1 MDDRL
6 KSPLRKLPGISTLLA
21 QRDGAVAEIEALKAE
36 LETERAKQGLFPA
49 GHFYSPIP
57 SPDEIRRDQDTIF
70 AEHPRQLPGLD
81 LNEDAQLALLESFVP
96 FYDQMPFAPTAQD
109 GLRYFYEN
117 DAYSYSD
124 AILLHCM
131 IRHLEPKRIIEVGSG
146 YSSCMTL
153 DTNDLHF
160 DGEIETTF
168 IEPYPELLESLL
180 ADGDR
185 EHVRII
191 TSRLQDVDLAEFDR
205 LESGD
210 IFFVDSTHVSKVG
223 SDVNRIVFDILPRLA
238 PGVHVHVHDIF
249 HPFEYLPRHGSR
261 RAVPGTRSTCSARSC
276 NTTAQFEIVL
286 MNTYMEEF
294 HEDFFAEHLPLCLE
308 NPGGSIWLRRKD
320 TP

>member
-1 MDDRL
+1 MDDRI
-6 KSPLRKLPGISTLLA
+6 KAQLRRLPGIRTVLA
-21 QRDGAVAEIEALKAE
+21 QRDGAVAEIETLTAE
-36 LETERAKQGLFPA
+36 LAAERSRQGLFPA

-57 SPDEIRRDQDTIF
+57 SLDEIRRDAGAIF
-70 AEHPRQLPGLD
+70 AEHPRQLPGIALD
-81 LNEDAQLALLESFVP
+81 DTEQLALLHTFIP
-96 FYDQMPFAPTAQD
+96 YYDEMPFTASQQD
-109 GLRYFYEN
+109 GLRYFYDN

-160 DGEIETTF
+160 DGAIETTF
-168 IEPYPELLESLL
+168 IEPYPELLETLL
-180 ADGDR
+180 NDDDR
-185 EHVRII
+185 NRVRIVP
-191 TSRLQDVDLAEFDR
+191 SRLQDVDLTEFDQ
-205 LESGD
+205 LEAGD

-223 SDVNRIVFDILPRLA
+223 SDVNRIVFEILPRLA
-238 PGVHVHVHDIF
+238 PGVYVHVHDIF
-249 HPFEYLPRHGSR
+249 YPFEYSR
-261 RAVPGTRSTCSARSC
+261 AWIEEGRAWNEIYVLRAFLQYNSA
-276 NTTAQFEIVL
+276 FEIVL

-294 HEDFFAEHLPLCLE
+294 HEDFFNQHMPLCLE

>member
-1 MDDRL
+1 MDDRI
-6 KSPLRKLPGISTLLA
+6 KAQLRRLPGISTLLA
-21 QRDGAVAEIEALKAE
+21 QRDGAVAEIASLEAE
-36 LETERAKQGLFPA
+36 LAAERAKQGLFPA

-57 SPDEIRRDQDTIF
+57 SRDEIRRDQHSIF
-70 AEHPRQLPGLD
+70 ADHPRELPGIALD
-81 LNEDAQLALLESFVP
+81 DDAQLALLHSFVKY
-96 FYDQMPFAPTAQD
+96 YDEMPFDANPKA

-131 IRHLEPKRIIEVGSG
+131 IRHLAPKRIIEVGSG

-160 DGEIETTF
+160 DGAIETTF
-168 IEPYPELLESLL
+168 IEPYPELLETLL
-180 ADGDR
+180 HDADRDN
-185 EHVRII
+185 VRILP
-191 TSRLQDVDLAEFDR
+191 SRLQDVDLAEFDR
-205 LESGD
+205 LEAGD

-249 HPFEYLPRHGSR
+249 YPFEYL
-261 RAVPGTRSTCSARSC
+261 RAWIEEGRAWNEIYLLRAFLQYNSE
-276 NTTAQFEIVL
+276 FEIVL

-294 HEDFFAEHLPLCLE
+294 HEDFFAEHMPLCLQ

-320 TP
+320 RE

>member
-6 KSPLRKLPGISTLLA
+6 KAPLRKLPGISALLA
-21 QRDGAVAEIEALKAE
+21 QRDGAVAEIEALRVE
-36 LETERAKQGLFPA
+36 LDAERAKHGFFPA
-49 GHFYSPIP
+49 GSYYSPIP
-57 SPDEIRRDQDTIF
+57 SLDEVRRDQGVIF
-70 AEHPRQLPGLD
+70 AEHPPRIPGIE
-81 LNEDAQLALLESFVP
+81 LNENAQLALLESFRQ
-96 FYDQMPFAPTAQD
+96 FYAEMPFAPTAQD

-131 IRHLEPKRIIEVGSG
+131 IRHLEPERIIEVGSG

-160 DGEIETTF
+160 DGAIETTF

-180 ADGDR
+180 ADHDR
-185 EHVRII
+185 GNVRII
-191 TSRLQDVDLAEFDR
+191 PTRLQDVDLAEFDR
-205 LESGD
+205 LEAGD

-223 SDVNRIVFDILPRLA
+223 SDVNRIVFDILPLLA
-238 PGVHVHVHDIF
+238 PGVYVHVHDIF
-249 HPFEYLPRHGSR
+249 HPFEYPRAWIEEG
-261 RAVPGTRSTCSARSC
+261 RAWNEIYLLRAFLQY
-276 NTTAQFEIVL
+276 NDEFEIVL

-294 HEDFFAEHLPLCLE
+294 HEDFFTQHMPLCLE

-320 TP
+320 PT

>member
-1 MDDRL
+1 MDDRIKAQL
-6 KSPLRKLPGISTLLA
+6 AKLPGISTLLA
-21 QRDGAVAEIEALKAE
+21 QRDGAVAEIETLKAQ
-36 LETERAKQGLFPA
+36 LEAERSKQGLFPA

-57 SPDEIRRDQDTIF
+57 SADEIRRDAPVIF
-70 AEHPRQLPGLD
+70 ADHPRVLPGIALD
-81 LNEDAQLALLESFVP
+81 DAGQLALLRSFIAY
-96 FYDQMPFAPTAQD
+96 YDEMSFTASPQD
-109 GLRYFYEN
+109 GLRYFYDN
-117 DAYSYSD
+117 DAYSYCD

-160 DGEIETTF
+160 DGGIETTF
-168 IEPYPELLESLL
+168 IEPYPELLEGLL
-180 ADGDR
+180 GEGDR
-185 EHVRII
+185 DHVRII
-191 TSRLQDVDLAEFDR
+191 PSRLQDVDVSEFDR
-205 LESGD
+205 LEAGD

-223 SDVNRIVFDILPRLA
+223 SDVNRIVFEILPRLA

-249 HPFEYLPRHGSR
+249 HPFEYPRAWIEEG
-261 RAVPGTRSTCSARSC
+261 RAWNEIYLLRAFLQYNSA
-276 NTTAQFEIVL
+276 FEIVL

-294 HEDFFAEHLPLCLE
+294 HADFFSEHMPLCLE

>member
-6 KSPLRKLPGISTLLA
+6 KAPLRKLPGVSTLLA
-21 QRDGAVAEIEALKAE
+21 QRDRALADTEALETE
-36 LETERAKQGLFPA
+36 LEAERAKQGLFPA
-49 GHFYSPIP
+49 QHFYSPIP
-57 SPDEIRRDQDTIF
+57 DPAEVRRDQDTIF
-70 AEHPRQLPGLD
+70 AKDRRDLPGIS
-81 LNEDAQLALLESFVP
+81 LNEDDQLTLLRSFVA
-96 FYDQMPFAPTAQD
+96 FHDAMPFTATAQD

-124 AILLHCM
+124 AIMLHCM

-153 DTNDLHF
+153 DTNDLYFGGH
-160 DGEIETTF
+160 IATTF

-185 EHVRII
+185 DNVRII
-191 TSRLQDVDLAEFDR
+191 PTRLQDVDLAEFDR
-205 LESGD
+205 LEAGD

-238 PGVHVHVHDIF
+238 PGVHIHVHDVF
-249 HPFEYLPRHGSR
+249 HPFEYPRHWIEEG
-261 RAVPGTRSTCSARSC
+261 RAWNEIYLLRAFLQFNSD
-276 NTTAQFEIVL
+276 FEIVL
-286 MNTYMEEF
+286 MNTFMEEF
-294 HEDFFAEHLPLCLE
+294 HREFFAEHLPLCLE

-320 TP
+320 TS

>member
-6 KSPLRKLPGISTLLA
+6 KAPLRKLPVISTLLA
-21 QRDGAVAEIEALKAE
+21 QRDGAVAEIDALRAE
-36 LETERAKQGLFPA
+36 LESERAKQGLFPA

-70 AEHPRQLPGLD
+70 AEHPRQLPGVD
-81 LNEDAQLALLESFVP
+81 MNEDAQLALLESFVP
-96 FYDQMPFAPTAQD
+96 FYDEMPFTPTAQD

-160 DGEIETTF
+160 DGAIETTF

-191 TSRLQDVDLAEFDR
+191 PSRLQDVDLAEFDR
-205 LESGD
+205 LEAGD

-249 HPFEYLPRHGSR
+249 HPFEYLRIWIEEG
-261 RAVPGTRSTCSARSC
+261 RAWNEIYLLRAFL
-276 NTTAQFEIVL
+276 QFNDAFDIVL
-286 MNTYMEEF
+286 MNTFMEEF
-294 HEDFFAEHLPLCLE
+294 HADFFREHLPLCLE

>member
-160 DGEIETTF
+160 HGEIETTF

-180 ADGDR
+180 SDGDR

-205 LESGD
+205 LEAGD

-249 HPFEYLPRHGSR
+249 HPFEYL
-261 RAVPGTRSTCSARSC
+261 RAWIEEGRAWNEIYLLRAFLQY
-276 NTTAQFEIVL
+276 NNAFEVVL

-294 HEDFFAEHLPLCLE
+294 HEDFFAEHMPLCLE
-308 NPGGSIWLRRKD
+308 NPGGSIWLRRKE
-320 TP
+320 PA

>member
-6 KSPLRKLPGISTLLA
+6 KAPLRKLPGISTLLA
-21 QRDGAVAEIEALKAE
+21 QRDGAVAEIEALQAE

-70 AEHPRQLPGLD
+70 AEHPRQLPGID

-160 DGEIETTF
+160 DGAIETTF

-205 LESGD
+205 LEAGD

-249 HPFEYLPRHGSR
+249 HPFEYLRNWIEEG
-261 RAVPGTRSTCSARSC
+261 RAWNEIYLLRAFLQF
-276 NTTAQFEIVL
+276 NNAFEIVL

-294 HEDFFAEHLPLCLE
+294 HEDFFTEHLPLCLE

-320 TP
+320 NP

>member
-6 KSPLRKLPGISTLLA
+6 KAPLRKLPGISTLLA
-21 QRDGAVAEIEALKAE
+21 QRDGAVAEIEALQAE

-70 AEHPRQLPGLD
+70 AEHPRQLPGID
-81 LNEDAQLALLESFVP
+81 LNEDAQLALLESFLP

-160 DGEIETTF
+160 DGAIETTF

-205 LESGD
+205 LEAGD

-249 HPFEYLPRHGSR
+249 HPFEYLRNWIEEG
-261 RAVPGTRSTCSARSC
+261 RAWNEIYLLRAFLQF
-276 NTTAQFEIVL
+276 NNAFEIVL

-294 HEDFFAEHLPLCLE
+294 HEDFFTEHLPLCLE

-320 TP
+320 NP